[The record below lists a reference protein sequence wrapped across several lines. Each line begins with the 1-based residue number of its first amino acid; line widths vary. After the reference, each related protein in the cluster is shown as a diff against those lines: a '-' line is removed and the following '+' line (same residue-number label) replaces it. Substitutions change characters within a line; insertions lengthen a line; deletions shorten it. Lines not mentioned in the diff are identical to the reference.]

1 MSLPCDNDHFDG
13 WHNGWG
19 NGHYSGLTARTE
31 FETRRT

>member
-19 NGHYSGLTARTE
+19 NAPDFTWPYGENGI
-31 FETRRT
+31 